1 MLRLAQLWAEI
12 YYCNL
17 DKTVLPLLLLI
28 VSYFPDRR
36 SFYLVRKQVRREK
49 TMNNQHQQNLGSLF
63 TDVSYQV
70 VSEIYKQDHHYCIIH
85 RKEDQKKN
93 YLKELKKSFVEVDQF
108 EVNGQCFIILDVS
121 SQIKSSAQEIAQL
134 LSERELQIAT
144 LGALGQANKQ
154 IAHRLHIS
162 EWTVATYLR
171 RIFAKLGVDSRAAMV
186 YRCASLIQLL
196 QSDFDVQELAT
207 I

>member
-1 MLRLAQLWAEI
+1 MLRLAQLLAEI

-17 DKTVLPLLLLI
+17 DKTVLHLLLLI
-28 VSYFPDRR
+28 VSYFSDRR
-36 SFYLVRKQVRREK
+36 SFYLARKQVRREK

-70 VSEIYKQDHHYCIIH
+70 VSEIYKHDHHYYIIH
-85 RKEDQKKN
+85 LKEDQEKN

-108 EVNGQCFIILDVS
+108 EVNGQYFIILDVS
-121 SQIKSSAQEIAQL
+121 GQIKSSAQEIAQL

-144 LGALGQANKQ
+144 LVALGQANKQ

>member
-1 MLRLAQLWAEI
+1 MLRLAQLFAEV

-36 SFYLVRKQVRREK
+36 SFYLVRKQVRKEK

-70 VSEIYKQDHHYCIIH
+70 VSEIYKHDHHYCIIYL
-85 RKEDQKKN
+85 KKDQEKI

-121 SQIKSSAQEIAQL
+121 GQIKSSAQEIAQL

-144 LGALGQANKQ
+144 LVALGQANKQ

-186 YRCASLIQLL
+186 YHCAALIQLL

>member
-1 MLRLAQLWAEI
+1 ML
-12 YYCNL
+12 
-17 DKTVLPLLLLI
+17 LLLLI
-28 VSYFPDRR
+28 VSYFSDGL
-36 SFYLVRKQVRREK
+36 SFYLARKQVRKEK

-85 RKEDQKKN
+85 LKEDQEKN
-93 YLKELKKSFVEVDQF
+93 YLKELKELKKSFVEVDQF
-108 EVNGQCFIILDVS
+108 EVNGQYFIILDVS
-121 SQIKSSAQEIAQL
+121 SQIKSAAQEIAQL

-144 LGALGQANKQ
+144 LVALGQANKQ

>member
-1 MLRLAQLWAEI
+1 MLRLAQLLAEI

-17 DKTVLPLLLLI
+17 DKTVLHLLLLI
-28 VSYFPDRR
+28 VSYFSDRR
-36 SFYLVRKQVRREK
+36 SFYLARKQVRREK

-70 VSEIYKQDHHYCIIH
+70 VSEIYKHDHHYYIIH
-85 RKEDQKKN
+85 LKEDQEKN
-93 YLKELKKSFVEVDQF
+93 YLKELKKSFV
-108 EVNGQCFIILDVS
+108 
-121 SQIKSSAQEIAQL
+121 EIAQL

-144 LGALGQANKQ
+144 LVALGQANKQ

-162 EWTVATYLR
+162 EWTVASYLR

-186 YRCASLIQLL
+186 FRCAALIQLL

>member
-36 SFYLVRKQVRREK
+36 SFYLVRKQVRKEK

-63 TDVSYQV
+63 TAASYQV
-70 VSEIYKQDHHYCIIH
+70 VSEIYKHDHHYCIIH
-85 RKEDQKKN
+85 LKTDQEKN

-108 EVNGQCFIILDVS
+108 EVNGQYFIILDVS
-121 SQIKSSAQEIAQL
+121 GQIKSSAQEIAQL

-144 LGALGQANKQ
+144 LVALGQANKQ

-186 YRCASLIQLL
+186 YRCAALIQLL

>member
-1 MLRLAQLWAEI
+1 MLRLAQLLAEI

-17 DKTVLPLLLLI
+17 DKTVLHLLLLI
-28 VSYFPDRR
+28 VSYFSDRR
-36 SFYLVRKQVRREK
+36 SFYLARKQVRREK

-70 VSEIYKQDHHYCIIH
+70 VSEICKHDHHYYIIH
-85 RKEDQKKN
+85 LKEDQEKN

-108 EVNGQCFIILDVS
+108 EVNGQYFIILDVS
-121 SQIKSSAQEIAQL
+121 GQIKSSAQEIAQL

-144 LGALGQANKQ
+144 LVALGQANKQ

-186 YRCASLIQLL
+186 YRCAALIQLL

>member
-1 MLRLAQLWAEI
+1 MLRLAQLFAEV

-36 SFYLVRKQVRREK
+36 SFYLVRKQVRKEK

-70 VSEIYKQDHHYCIIH
+70 VSEIYKHDHHYCIIYL
-85 RKEDQKKN
+85 KKDQEKI

-121 SQIKSSAQEIAQL
+121 GQIKSSAQEIAQL

-144 LGALGQANKQ
+144 LVALGQANKQ

-186 YRCASLIQLL
+186 YRCAALIQLL